1 MFNPQLNKYFLSP
14 EHSIQD
20 AIECLDKVDVKLIV
34 IVSTNHTLLG
44 TVTDG
49 DIRRALLKHLSI
61 NTPLSEVMNCSPKY
75 LVEGDSEIKAI
86 QLKKLFGIPAI
97 PKLDQNNHVV
107 DLMGIK
113 KGIER
118 RDNTVFIMAGGFGK
132 RLKPL
137 TNNCPKPMLLVG
149 DKPILENIIEKFI
162 TSGFYNFYISTHYLN
177 EQIESY
183 FGDGSQFGINIDYV
197 REDFPLGT
205 AGALALLPDEATKQP
220 IIMMNGDLLTQVKF
234 DEFLDY
240 HMDNQADIS
249 MAVRDYEVQ
258 VPYGVIE
265 HSGNLIT
272 KITEKPKN
280 TYFINAGIYCIS
292 PRVLNEIE
300 VNKPLDMP
308 DLIDKQFK
316 LHRDVSMFP
325 IHEYWLDIGKMDDF
339 KQAQCDIL
347 KFKSIA

>member
-14 EHSIQD
+14 DNSIQD

-34 IVSTNHTLLG
+34 IVSKDHTLLG

-49 DIRRALLKHLSI
+49 DIRRALLKHLAI
-61 NTPLSEVMNCSPKY
+61 NTPLSNVMNCSPKF
-75 LVEGDSEIKAI
+75 LVEGDSEIKAT
-86 QLKKLFGIPAI
+86 QLKRLFGIPAV
-97 PKLDQNNHVV
+97 PKLDQQQHVV

-113 KGIER
+113 KGTEK

-149 DKPILENIIEKFI
+149 EKPILENIIEKFI
-162 TSGFYNFYISTHYLN
+162 NSGFHNFYISTHYLN
-177 EQIESY
+177 EQIENY
-183 FGDGSQFGINIDYV
+183 FGDGSQFGINIHYI

-205 AGALALLPDEATKQP
+205 AGALALLPNKAIMQP

-240 HMDNQADIS
+240 NIENTADIS

-265 HSGNLIT
+265 HTGNLIT
-272 KITEKPKN
+272 KITEKPKK

-292 PRVLNEIE
+292 PCVLKEID

-308 DLIDKQFK
+308 DLIERQFNVN
-316 LHRDVSMFP
+316 RNVSMFP

-339 KQAQCDIL
+339 KQAQSDIL